1 MSKDIFFFSVYVKNN
16 INIGIISFVI
26 TGILITEIGI
36 MMNILMAR
44 KIMIGVIRIINV
56 NGIDLNDKENNF
68 IIYFSTQ

>member
-1 MSKDIFFFSVYVKNN
+1 
-16 INIGIISFVI
+16 
-26 TGILITEIGI
+26 
-36 MMNILMAR
+36 MNILMAR